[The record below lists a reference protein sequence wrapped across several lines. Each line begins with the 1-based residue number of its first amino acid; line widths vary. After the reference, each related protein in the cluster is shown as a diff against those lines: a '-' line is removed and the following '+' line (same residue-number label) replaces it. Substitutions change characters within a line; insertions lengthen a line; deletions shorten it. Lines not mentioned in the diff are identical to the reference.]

1 MILCCRDLAVPG
13 NEQLLTVA
21 GGFGGAG
28 WRDRDLLLAADGIR
42 GNASG
47 IAFSCNKGDEKRE
60 ERKGAKQRAL
70 GQVIPDNIAVCFAA
84 YVSARVLR
92 FGSVY

>member
-1 MILCCRDLAVPG
+1 MSSTF
-13 NEQLLTVA
+13 N
-21 GGFGGAG
+21 AG

-47 IAFSCNKGDEKRE
+47 IAFSCYKGDEKRE
-60 ERKGAKQRAL
+60 ERKGGKQRAL
-70 GQVIPDNIAVCFAA
+70 GRVIPDNIAVCFAA

-92 FGSVY
+92 FAYDLKVKGAVMKVL